1 MGSGRAYAVKCR
13 SQRTA
18 ARNGAAQGAAQAA
31 GGAAE
36 GRNGGRSSQCLT
48 SRPLTLCPAE
58 VPSHG
63 AHSRARGERR
73 HPPPPNNNPF
83 TPFTPHP
90 GRRAARRSRGAAR
103 LEKHTWRQAGNFT
116 VFDGCGRAS
125 LCNHERSEGYT
136 GEAARQHAAWP
147 TGDHSAAGCR
157 GAGCAPDGPADK
169 MTVFYSGARAQHT
182 HTRRGVARA
191 RRALSARLPR
201 LGWACGAEPLAGV
214 AGGARAPG
222 RMRAAR

>member
-1 MGSGRAYAVKCR
+1 MPLAAHCSAQRCCPRRRSGGRRRSRGQKRRALLAVLNK
-13 SQRTA
+13 
-18 ARNGAAQGAAQAA
+18 QAA
-31 GGAAE
+31 HPLSRRGAEPRRPFA
-36 GRNGGRSSQCLT
+36 RSRRT
-48 SRPLTLCPAE
+48 S
-58 VPSHG
+58 PS
-63 AHSRARGERR
+63 
-73 HPPPPNNNPF
+73 PPPNNNPF